1 MNRTK
6 QLISI
11 GIALFS
17 ITTTTLK
24 SDRVIAAPACRD
36 VPSCGV
42 AGMIIGT
49 QIIGGVLYYIVE
61 NAPGVVHKVR
71 AKQSTPPSHRTVE
84 PGRHNVGDKVTLTG
98 RLVSSR
104 EKCDEEARKYG
115 ERTDGGEW
123 AVIDYEVVGGG
134 PERVDRYGN
143 VEYAPIRFRCVIQK
157 VR

>member
-1 MNRTK
+1 MKNK
-6 QLISI
+6 QIISI
-11 GIALFS
+11 GIAATLS
-17 ITTTTLK
+17 ITTLK
-24 SDRVIAAPACRD
+24 LDKVEANPITAPACKD
-36 VPSCGV
+36 VPSCIV
-42 AGMIIGT
+42 TGT
-49 QIIGGVLYYIVE
+49 VVVGGIVYYVLKNTVT
-61 NAPGVVHKVR
+61 GVVHRVP
-71 AKQSTPPSHRTVE
+71 ASQLPPSHRVVE

-104 EKCDEEARKYG
+104 EKCEEEARKYG

-143 VEYAPIRFRCVIQK
+143 VEYTPIRFRCVIQK